1 MARDSSK
8 EFKRE
13 KGTGRFAEAL
23 VGRGDGSPEY
33 ESRISPHPCPACR
46 CRRAWMDG
54 GLQGIMS
61 SEETN
66 NEGR

>member
-1 MARDSSK
+1 MACDSSK

-33 ESRISPHPCPACR
+33 ESRISPTPALP
-46 CRRAWMDG
+46 AAVDMLGWTG
-54 GLQGIMS
+54 GFKES
-61 SEETN
+61 
-66 NEGR
+66 